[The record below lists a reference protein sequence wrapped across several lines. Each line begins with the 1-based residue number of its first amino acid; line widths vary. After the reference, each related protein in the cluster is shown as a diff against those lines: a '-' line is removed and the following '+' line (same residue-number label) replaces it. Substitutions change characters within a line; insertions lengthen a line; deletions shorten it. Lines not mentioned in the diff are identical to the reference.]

1 MRAKK
6 MSLWEAVS
14 IAVGTMIGA
23 SIFSVFGV
31 GARIAEQDLP
41 MALLLSGL
49 FALTVAYSYA
59 KLGSKFVSNA
69 GAIAFIIK
77 GIGDSLITGVLS
89 LLMWMTY
96 VVSIGLFAKG
106 FAGYLLPLVN
116 LPRTWLSRALVEIG
130 VVLVFMALNFF
141 GSKMVGRAEKVI
153 VVIKVGILGVFV
165 AVGLLSVDAARLQP
179 AFDGG
184 HLSGLV
190 HASLLFFLSYMGF
203 GLITNASENIDSPN
217 RTVPRAI
224 YISIGIVMFIYVMVA
239 LVATGNLS
247 TEEMVRAGENA
258 LAVATK
264 PFMGRFGFLLI
275 SVGALFSISSAL
287 NATLY
292 GGANISYALAKHGEL
307 PEFFERKI
315 WFHSI
320 EGLYLTAGLGILFA
334 LAFDMNGIA
343 AITSTVITVI
353 YLFVLVSHLK
363 LIDQVGGKRILVVFN
378 LVVLSAVFAGLLI
391 YQWETQITALLGTGA
406 VIVGAFLVELVF
418 RFVRRRSFKTDAP
431 GA

>member
-1 MRAKK
+1 MAEKK
-6 MSLWEAVS
+6 ISFIEAVS

-23 SIFSVFGV
+23 SIFSVFGL
-31 GARIAEQDLP
+31 GASIAEQDLP
-41 MALLLSGL
+41 WALLLSGF
-49 FALTVAYSYA
+49 FALAVAYSYA
-59 KLGSKFVSNA
+59 RLGAKITSNA
-69 GAIAFIIK
+69 GAIAFILE
-77 GIGDSLITGVLS
+77 GIGDSLVTGVLS

-96 VVSIGLFAKG
+96 VVSISLFAKG
-106 FAGYLLPLVN
+106 FAGYLLPL
-116 LPRTWLSRALVEIG
+116 LHLKLTALHRALVEVG
-130 VVLVFMALNFF
+130 VVVAFMALNFF
-141 GSKMVGRAEKVI
+141 GSKMVGEAEKII
-153 VVIKVGILGVFV
+153 VLIKVTILGIFV
-165 AVGLLSVDAARLQP
+165 AVGMFGIDADKVRP
-179 AFDGG
+179 AFDGA
-184 HLSGLV
+184 HLGGLV

-203 GLITNASENIDSPN
+203 GLITNASENIKQPE

-224 YISIGIVMFIYVMVA
+224 YTSIGIVMAVYVLVA
-239 LVATGNLS
+239 LVATGNL
-247 TEEMVRAGENA
+247 TTQEMVQAKENA
-258 LAVATK
+258 LAVATR
-264 PFMGRFGFLLI
+264 PFMGRAGFWLI
-275 SVGALFSISSAL
+275 SIGALFSISSAL

-315 WFHSI
+315 WFHAM
-320 EGLYLTAGLGILFA
+320 EGLYLTAGLGIAFA
-334 LAFDMNGIA
+334 LLFDMNGIA

-378 LVVLSAVFAGLLI
+378 LVVLSAVFAGLLF
-391 YQWETQITALLGTGA
+391 YQWETQLTALLGTGA